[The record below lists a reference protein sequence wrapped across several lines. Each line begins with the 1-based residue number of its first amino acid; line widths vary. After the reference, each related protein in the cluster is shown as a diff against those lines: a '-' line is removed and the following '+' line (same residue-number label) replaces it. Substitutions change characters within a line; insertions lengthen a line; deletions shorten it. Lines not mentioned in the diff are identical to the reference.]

1 MKQYDVIIVGAGP
14 AGMSAAVYAARAELD
29 TLMLDAKDPGGQILN
44 TNEVQNY
51 IGIGAVSGSALG
63 YRMFEHTQQLNVPFA
78 RREVVRIEPGE
89 PMHRIWVKGEEA
101 PYETRSIILAVG
113 TTPKVLHVEN
123 EEKFYRNGISWC
135 VICDGAQYVGKDV
148 VVIGGGNS
156 GVKESLFMANIAS
169 SLTMLTK
176 YDLTADEAAIRQL
189 KKKPNVTIMTYQDIL
204 GFVGDDRLS
213 GVRSLDVKSG
223 KEQIIPCAG
232 VFEYIGLDQHTAFL
246 KDLGI
251 LEEHGYVVVNAS
263 METAIPGIYG
273 AGDCNVKDL
282 RQVVTACS
290 DGAIAAQNAAHYLRK
305 KGIS

>member
-1 MKQYDVIIVGAGP
+1 M
-14 AGMSAAVYAARAELD
+14 
-29 TLMLDAKDPGGQILN
+29 
-44 TNEVQNY
+44 
-51 IGIGAVSGSALG
+51 
-63 YRMFEHTQQLNVPFA
+63 
-78 RREVVRIEPGE
+78 
-89 PMHRIWVKGEEA
+89 
-101 PYETRSIILAVG
+101 
-113 TTPKVLHVEN
+113 EN

-176 YDLTADEAAIRQL
+176 YDLAADEAAIRQL

-232 VFEYIGLDQHTAFL
+232 VFEYIGLDPHTAFL

-290 DGAIAAQNAAHYLRK
+290 DGALAAQNAAHYLRK

>member
-1 MKQYDVIIVGAGP
+1 
-14 AGMSAAVYAARAELD
+14 
-29 TLMLDAKDPGGQILN
+29 
-44 TNEVQNY
+44 
-51 IGIGAVSGSALG
+51 
-63 YRMFEHTQQLNVPFA
+63 
-78 RREVVRIEPGE
+78 
-89 PMHRIWVKGEEA
+89 
-101 PYETRSIILAVG
+101 
-113 TTPKVLHVEN
+113 
-123 EEKFYRNGISWC
+123 
-135 VICDGAQYVGKDV
+135 
-148 VVIGGGNS
+148 
-156 GVKESLFMANIAS
+156 
-169 SLTMLTK
+169 
-176 YDLTADEAAIRQL
+176 
-189 KKKPNVTIMTYQDIL
+189 MTYQDIL

-232 VFEYIGLDQHTAFL
+232 VFEYIGLDPHTAFL